1 MRLVTSGQWLVTSAS
16 PRTLAGVVRVLNF
29 LILYYFFLEYTL
41 TLFLDVNKK
50 FIHTL
55 SYDLNIKK
63 RNNNEKTKTI
73 YCHNNNNNNS
83 KILNVINNQLNSL
96 YCSGVAGCKS
106 GAVVCVERASVGVV
120 QAGVQCLDNFSI
132 TYCKIMH
139 CHIARPSPLVFISFE
154 LGTGVPTCCETKN
167 VTVVSCFVIT
177 FILL

>member
-1 MRLVTSGQWLVTSAS
+1 MTSVSR
-16 PRTLAGVVRVLNF
+16 RTLSGVVRVLNF

-83 KILNVINNQLNSL
+83 KILNVINN
-96 YCSGVAGCKS
+96 
-106 GAVVCVERASVGVV
+106 
-120 QAGVQCLDNFSI
+120 
-132 TYCKIMH
+132 
-139 CHIARPSPLVFISFE
+139 
-154 LGTGVPTCCETKN
+154 
-167 VTVVSCFVIT
+167 
-177 FILL
+177 